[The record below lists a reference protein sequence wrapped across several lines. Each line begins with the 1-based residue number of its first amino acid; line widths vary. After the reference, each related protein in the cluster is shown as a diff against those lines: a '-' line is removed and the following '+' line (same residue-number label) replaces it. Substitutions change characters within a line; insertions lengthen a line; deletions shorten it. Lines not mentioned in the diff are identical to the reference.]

1 MDANSKTSF
10 NVASMFVNVTAMVNV
25 LMVYNFRS
33 WIDMG
38 YFLEGENF
46 SNPAIPNEPNV
57 TMTNELY
64 IKSLIEMLVMTSSN
78 MTNTMTAKERKPM
91 IVFSFQSLSFLNIW
105 TNRFIYSSALGVGL
119 DFFGLDFLGVP
130 NSF

>member
-38 YFLEGENF
+38 YFLRDENF
-46 SNPAIPNEPNV
+46 SKPAIPNEPNV
-57 TMTNELY
+57 TMTNEL
-64 IKSLIEMLVMTSSN
+64 
-78 MTNTMTAKERKPM
+78 
-91 IVFSFQSLSFLNIW
+91 
-105 TNRFIYSSALGVGL
+105 
-119 DFFGLDFLGVP
+119 
-130 NSF
+130 

>member
-1 MDANSKTSF
+1 MDAINKRIF

-33 WIDMG
+33 GNDMG

-57 TMTNELY
+57 TMTNEL
-64 IKSLIEMLVMTSSN
+64 
-78 MTNTMTAKERKPM
+78 
-91 IVFSFQSLSFLNIW
+91 
-105 TNRFIYSSALGVGL
+105 
-119 DFFGLDFLGVP
+119 
-130 NSF
+130 

>member
-1 MDANSKTSF
+1 MDAKSKTSF
-10 NVASMFVNVTAMVNV
+10 NVASMLVNVTAMVNV

-57 TMTNELY
+57 TMTNEL
-64 IKSLIEMLVMTSSN
+64 
-78 MTNTMTAKERKPM
+78 
-91 IVFSFQSLSFLNIW
+91 
-105 TNRFIYSSALGVGL
+105 
-119 DFFGLDFLGVP
+119 
-130 NSF
+130 